1 MRGGMPLA
9 PRDGVTSP
17 SLQPRQ
23 PYSVPPAGQARSA
36 SSRNRVRM
44 VFLYLQGCPRLR
56 LIAQLYS

>member
-17 SLQPRQ
+17 SLQ